1 MSGVCGRCSSASRCK
16 CMARIFKT
24 HLVFGGRVHGASA
37 CPRGWDAWGRW
48 SSGRAGPTRR
58 QHGANAGPA
67 HPILM
72 RCQHGASTGPARLYA
87 PMPGGP
93 RGETP
98 AAIHWGARLGPA
110 NLRPAPRASAP
121 FGSPGPLGSPSGIYS
136 QIDAAVFSLLPP
148 GPFEIVSLRDF
159 TSPCSVAEL
168 LLRAGGSLGGGAKK
182 PASSGVLGPHGEK
195 VQAFFGVYERS

>member
-1 MSGVCGRCSSASRCK
+1 MLGGAGRQA
-16 CMARIFKT
+16 
-24 HLVFGGRVHGASA
+24 G
-37 CPRGWDAWGRW
+37 
-48 SSGRAGPTRR
+48 AGPTRR

-72 RCQHGASTGPARLYA
+72 RYQHGASTGPARLYA

-110 NLRPAPRASAP
+110 NLRPAPRGSAP
-121 FGSPGPLGSPSGIYS
+121 FGSPGPLGSPSGIYL

-159 TSPCSVAEL
+159 TSPCSVAGL
-168 LLRAGGSLGGGAKK
+168 SGWFAGWGGKR
-182 PASSGVLGPHGEK
+182 PACSGVLGPRGEK
-195 VQAFFGVYERS
+195 VQAFLYTLRSIYYIMHI